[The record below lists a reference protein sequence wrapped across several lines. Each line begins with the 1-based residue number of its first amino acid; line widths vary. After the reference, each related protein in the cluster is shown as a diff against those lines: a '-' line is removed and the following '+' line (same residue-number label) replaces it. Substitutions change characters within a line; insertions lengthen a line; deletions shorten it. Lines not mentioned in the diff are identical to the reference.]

1 MIETKGAFWFWFDG
15 PVSGEASLA
24 KIGIEIPADYTLG
37 HIVSGEQASAIP
49 WGTVTIDT
57 GTVDGSGDPVMQ
69 VLDGWFALVLMPDI
83 DVPDGWDGRLYE
95 WPDDV
100 PWPVEPA
107 GWRDQIAVC
116 QSMAASNPA
125 SPVLGVVDD
134 APVLN
139 EAQIA
144 RRAARAAAN
153 APVIEQA
160 RVTRALRSLI
170 DGMNAEIQDR
180 LPAKLRQTVAA
191 IAANVTLRAQTVT
204 DRAAQAAI
212 AADDTKTRAERQ
224 AARDERD
231 RLIAE
236 IERIDAELVS
246 DRAWRDGYAVL
257 IAAQRAA
264 RDASA
269 AELVNER
276 AELDARRVTR
286 AAAIVAIN
294 GG

>member
-1 MIETKGAFWFWFDG
+1 MCQTVGMADCTNG
-15 PVSGEASLA
+15 RMMCHGRSSL
-24 KIGIEIPADYTLG
+24 
-37 HIVSGEQASAIP
+37 
-49 WGTVTIDT
+49 
-57 GTVDGSGDPVMQ
+57 
-69 VLDGWFALVLMPDI
+69 LDGGIRSRFASQWPRLTRPRRCLVWSMTLQCST
-83 DVPDGWDGRLYE
+83 RLRS
-95 WPDDV
+95 
-100 PWPVEPA
+100 PA
-107 GWRDQIAVC
+107 
-116 QSMAASNPA
+116 
-125 SPVLGVVDD
+125 
-134 APVLN
+134 
-139 EAQIA
+139 
-144 RRAARAAAN
+144 AARAAAN

-236 IERIDAELVS
+236 IERIDAELVA
-246 DRAWRDGYAVL
+246 DRAWRDGYAVM